1 MVEFLAQNEIDIA
14 WKLNFSRAPWWGRK
28 FDRMIG
34 LVKNAFN
41 KVIGSGHLS
50 WQKLKQVLL
59 DVEITL
65 NDQPLSYVED
75 DVALSILT
83 PNSMFPTTNIL
94 PNLQPHHIA
103 DVDLRRRAKHL
114 RQCKD
119 AMWKR

>member
-1 MVEFLAQNEIDIA
+1 MVEFLAQNEIV
-14 WKLNFSRAPWWGRK
+14 WKLNLSRAPWWGRK